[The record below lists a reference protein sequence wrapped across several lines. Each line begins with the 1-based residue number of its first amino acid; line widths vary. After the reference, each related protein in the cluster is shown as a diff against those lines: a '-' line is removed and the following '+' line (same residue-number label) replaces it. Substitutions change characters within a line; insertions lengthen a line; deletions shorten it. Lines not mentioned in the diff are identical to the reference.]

1 MWFQV
6 VRFRARTLLL
16 HAVFRTQVLQFCVI
30 SGVAMQRM
38 LSASPALGGFFSSW
52 RAQYTS
58 TSLLLWGQDPNY
70 KSAGIL
76 VSSSGN
82 LLALHLRKAETCPW
96 RKSCALVQN
105 QTFCELLLSARW
117 CAPDYLLFKKL
128 LFWTKTQDWT
138 PSKLK
143 VHYNFI
149 LLGISIYIFWE
160 SWKIKRY
167 GGEPAQYC
175 SLLVN
180 VGRAAPPLKSSQNL
194 LCAKSQIVGYFL
206 QRIITP
212 LFQQHKTFVTKWV
225 ADAKSI
231 SKIVSVCLRSAHLWL
246 P

>member
-1 MWFQV
+1 MCKFAKLCFSISWTFLYLVVWFQV

-96 RKSCALVQN
+96 RNSCALVQN
-105 QTFCELLLSARW
+105 QTFCAWLLSARW
-117 CAPDYLLFKKL
+117 CAPDYLLFRNFYFGQWLKIEHHQNWKSTIT
-128 LFWTKTQDWT
+128 LFCLVYQYT
-138 PSKLK
+138 SSGRAGKLK
-143 VHYNFI
+143 AM
-149 LLGISIYIFWE
+149 E
-160 SWKIKRY
+160 
-167 GGEPAQYC
+167 
-175 SLLVN
+175 VN
-180 VGRAAPPLKSSQNL
+180 QLN
-194 LCAKSQIVGYFL
+194 IV
-206 QRIITP
+206 
-212 LFQQHKTFVTKWV
+212 
-225 ADAKSI
+225 
-231 SKIVSVCLRSAHLWL
+231 VCWSM
-246 P
+246 

>member
-1 MWFQV
+1 
-6 VRFRARTLLL
+6 
-16 HAVFRTQVLQFCVI
+16 
-30 SGVAMQRM
+30 MQRM

-70 KSAGIL
+70 KSAEIL

-105 QTFCELLLSARW
+105 QTFCEWLLSARW

-149 LLGISIYIFWE
+149 LLGLSIYIFWE
-160 SWKIKRY
+160 SWKIKSY
-167 GGEPAQYC
+167 GIHSMYSEPAQYC
-175 SLLVN
+175 NLLVN
-180 VGRAAPPLKSSQNL
+180 VGRAAPPLKSSRNL
-194 LCAKSQIVGYFL
+194 LWAKSQIVGYFL

>member
-30 SGVAMQRM
+30 SGVVMQRM

-70 KSAGIL
+70 KSAGNL
-76 VSSSGN
+76 VSSYGN
-82 LLALHLRKAETCPW
+82 LLALHLGKAETCPW

-105 QTFCELLLSARW
+105 QTFCEWLLSARW
-117 CAPDYLLFKKL
+117 CAPDYLMFQKILF
-128 LFWTKTQDWT
+128 WT

-149 LLGISIYIFWE
+149 
-160 SWKIKRY
+160 KK
-167 GGEPAQYC
+167 
-175 SLLVN
+175 
-180 VGRAAPPLKSSQNL
+180 LKAMEVSQLN
-194 LCAKSQIVGYFL
+194 IV
-206 QRIITP
+206 IC
-212 LFQQHKTFVTKWV
+212 W
-225 ADAKSI
+225 AM
-231 SKIVSVCLRSAHLWL
+231 
-246 P
+246 